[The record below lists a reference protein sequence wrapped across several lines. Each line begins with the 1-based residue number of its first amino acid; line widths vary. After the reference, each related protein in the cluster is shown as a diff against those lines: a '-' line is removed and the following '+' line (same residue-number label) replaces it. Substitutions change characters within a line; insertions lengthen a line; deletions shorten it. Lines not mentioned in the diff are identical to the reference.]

1 MRRPL
6 FANAIGELLFTF
18 ASVSSLSTF
27 ADVSMIAPR
36 VWFQHFI
43 TTPRRK
49 LIAKTMNNNHRL
61 FSSNL
66 PSGSSCASP
75 NQYHQRNDDDD
86 EIQIIGERIGE
97 YFYLFFKLFFS

>member
-1 MRRPL
+1 
-6 FANAIGELLFTF
+6 
-18 ASVSSLSTF
+18 
-27 ADVSMIAPR
+27 MIAPR

-49 LIAKTMNNNHRL
+49 LIAKTMNNKHRL

-66 PSGSSCASP
+66 PSGSSCTSP
-75 NQYHQRNDDDD
+75 NQYHQRNDDDDDD

-97 YFYLFFKLFFS
+97 YFYLFSIFFHRIEENYIIYISRSITIASADS